1 MLENRNYK
9 ELEPLFKPRGIAVLG
24 ASENK
29 YKIGYLQV
37 QALLDGKFTG
47 EIYPIHRSAKE
58 IAGLTCYPTVEEVQG
73 DVDLAIMCTGA
84 NQIEAGIIDC
94 AKKGVKAV
102 IVFAAGFSETGEEG
116 QKLQADLT
124 RLAREH
130 GIRIIGPNCV
140 GLVNTS
146 NGLIGTFS
154 PAILYVPMDGK
165 KGVGYISQSGAFGV
179 LTFMAA
185 AQNGILFNYFVST
198 GNEMESEFADFVEYM
213 IYDDETQ
220 IISGYMEGAK
230 DPQRLLELSKEALKR
245 NKPIILMKTGRS
257 SAGSRAA
264 ASHTGSLAGADN
276 IYDAYFKQAG
286 IVRADDYED
295 IIAFSKLF
303 QSNKLPKGKNTVIV
317 TSSGGRGI
325 NEADRCESYGLN
337 VMTLSEETQRK
348 IQEVIPSFASTTNP
362 IDLTAAASVTNPE
375 LFLAP
380 LQALVD
386 DPEVHNIVFTEFPH
400 NWTKEMPILQEF
412 ISICE
417 NSDKFICVTTFE
429 LEGMK
434 YPPATASLI
443 EHGIPVISGS
453 MNPIRSLS
461 KLVKYAYKYQQQ
473 FEEQAHQEI
482 YLKQDFA
489 HMFQGQKLLSEAQSG
504 SVLQAYGIPSTSRV
518 IAMDVEA
525 AKAIA
530 DSKGYPVVMKV
541 DSAQIPH
548 KTEAD
553 AIRLN
558 LQNSEEVQVAFNEIM
573 ENARNYNP
581 DAVINGISVQEM
593 LEEGVEVIIGAQN
606 DPLFGP
612 VIMVG
617 LGGIFVEVFKDV
629 SFRVAPLTRRDA
641 LEMLDELKGKAV
653 LDGARGK
660 AKVDSEA
667 IIDILLRVS
676 ALMMDQRDYIQELDI
691 NPVIVYEKGAKAAD
705 AMIALKEVVE
715 TAAVGGISD
724 VQ

>member
-1 MLENRNYK
+1 MLNERNYK
-9 ELEPLFKPRGIAVLG
+9 ELEPLFKPRGIAVIG

-37 QALLDGKFTG
+37 QALLDGRFTG
-47 EIYPIHRSAKE
+47 EIYPIHREAEK
-58 IAGLTCYPTVEEVQG
+58 IAGLTCYPSVEEVDG

-84 NQIEAGIIDC
+84 HQIESGIIDC

-102 IVFAAGFSETGEEG
+102 IVFASGFSEAGEEG
-116 QKLQADLT
+116 QQLQDKIT
-124 RLAREH
+124 NLAKQY

-154 PAILYVPMDGK
+154 PAILYVPNDGK

-179 LTFMAA
+179 LTYMAA

-213 IYDDETQ
+213 IYDDDTQ

-230 DPQRLLELSKEALKR
+230 DPKRLFELSKEALKR
-245 NKPIILMKTGRS
+245 KKPIVLMKTGRS

-276 IYDAYFKQAG
+276 IYDAYFKQSA
-286 IVRADDYED
+286 IVRADDYDD

-303 QSNKLPKGKNTVIV
+303 QANKLPKGKNTVIV

-325 NEADRCESYGLN
+325 NEADRCEKYGLE
-337 VMTLSEETQRK
+337 VMTLSHETQAK
-348 IQEVIPSFASTTNP
+348 IKAKIPEYASATNP

-380 LQALVD
+380 LQALAD
-386 DPEVHNIVFTEFPH
+386 DPDVHNIIFTEFPH

-412 ISICE
+412 IAVCE
-417 NSDKFICVTTFE
+417 SSGKFICVTTFE
-429 LEGMK
+429 LDGMK
-434 YPPATASLI
+434 YPPATATLV
-443 EHGIPVISGS
+443 EHGIPVISGGL
-453 MNPIRSLS
+453 NPVRALS
-461 KLVKYAYKYQQQ
+461 KLVTYAKKYEQQ
-473 FEEQAHQEI
+473 FITEQQEVF
-482 YLKQDFA
+482 LKQDLTALFE
-489 HMFQGQKLLSEAQSG
+489 GQHVLSEAQSAN
-504 SVLQAYGIPSTSRV
+504 VLQAYGIPTTSRV
-518 IAMDVEA
+518 IAYNAEE
-525 AKAIA
+525 AIA
-530 DSKGYPVVMKV
+530 IANDKGYPVVMKV
-541 DSAQIPH
+541 DSADIPH

-558 LQNSEEVQVAFNEIM
+558 IQNAEEVQIAFNEIM
-573 ENARNYNP
+573 QNAKNYKA
-581 DAVINGISVQEM
+581 DAVINGVSIQEM
-593 LEEGVEVIIGAQN
+593 LEEGVEVIVGAQN

-629 SFRVAPLTRRDA
+629 SFRVAPLNRRDA
-641 LEMLDELKGKAV
+641 YEMLDELKGKAV

-660 AKVDSEA
+660 QKVDSEA
-667 IIDILLRVS
+667 IVDTLLRVS
-676 ALMMDQRDYIQELDI
+676 ALMIDQQDFIEELDI
-691 NPVIVYEKGAKAAD
+691 NPIIVYEKGAKAAD
-705 AMIALKEVVE
+705 AMIALKQKVE
-715 TAAVGGISD
+715 TVKIGGISD